1 MNITQKQAY
10 RYQFAGMAM
19 QALIQIASHMDLNEE
34 IDLLDEPND
43 LISSLRFQMKELS
56 WERAVALEARIVA
69 DALIKELDNKN
80 KP

>member
-1 MNITQKQAY
+1 MNITKKQEF

-56 WERAVALEARIVA
+56 WERAVALEARIAA
-69 DALIKELDNKN
+69 DALIKELDSKN